1 MRAYRAVRK
10 LHEHVRRTA
19 LFLLAMATSVGCL
32 SILLQAGDL
41 TRVSQNGV
49 WEAVDAVPQ
58 AEAGEMPWIRPGV
71 FRLFRL
77 NRDELVDT
85 LPRAP
90 REFTAE
96 TRQADVTMTRHNIS
110 GCNTRRSQDMVRPPN
125 GLIELLP
132 EYPGPLGT

>member
-1 MRAYRAVRK
+1 MRAYRAIRK
-10 LHEHVRRTA
+10 LHEHARRTA
-19 LFLLAMATSVGCL
+19 LFLLAMATSVGCRTT
-32 SILLQAGDL
+32 LLHAGDL

-58 AEAGEMPWIRPGV
+58 PEAGEVPRIRPDV

-96 TRQADVTMTRHNIS
+96 ARQADVTMTRHNIS
-110 GCNTRRSQDMVRPPN
+110 GCNTRHPQAMTRRPDE
-125 GLIELLP
+125 LIGVVP
-132 EYPGPLGT
+132 TYSGPLGT